1 MAKRKRT
8 KPLIISIGTRR
19 GHDKIQHSFMIKKR
33 QRKKL
38 GLEMNFVSINGC
50 LQNFTTRIMCN
61 SKRRQAF
68 HLRLETKQGHLFSPL
83 VFNIVLKDIHRVI
96 EKGKINKKYTE

>member
-1 MAKRKRT
+1 
-8 KPLIISIGTRR
+8 
-19 GHDKIQHSFMIKKR
+19 
-33 QRKKL
+33 
-38 GLEMNFVSINGC
+38 MNFVSINGC
-50 LQNFTTRIMCN
+50 LQNFRTRIMCN